1 MARPPLSPEAF
12 AARSHVS
19 RETLARFQTY
29 ADLLIRWQKA
39 INLVGR
45 STLPDLWLRHFA
57 DSAQLFELIPST
69 ARVLVDLGSGAG
81 FPGMVLALMGVPE
94 VHLIEADR
102 RKATFLREVA
112 RATGTPIEIHAARI
126 EAVPPFAADVVTS
139 RACAPLEKL
148 LDLATPFRKSGTL
161 GLFLKGKTV
170 NRELTQA
177 NKVWDIKAAIR
188 PSQTDPDGSILLVQE
203 WARAS
208 IGRPAD

>member
-1 MARPPLSPEAF
+1 MAVPPLSAESF
-12 AARSHVS
+12 AAGSFVS
-19 RETLARFQTY
+19 RETLARFRIY
-29 ADLLIRWQKA
+29 AELLCRWQKA
-39 INLVGR
+39 INLVGP
-45 STLPDLWLRHFA
+45 STVPDLWRRHFA
-57 DSAQLFELIPST
+57 DSAQLFELVPST

-81 FPGMVLALMGVPE
+81 FPGMVLALLGVPE

-112 RATGTPIEIHAARI
+112 RATGATVTVHADRI
-126 EAVPPFAADVVTS
+126 EAVPPFAADVITS

-148 LDLATPFRKSGTL
+148 LGLAEPFRRTDTL

-177 NKVWDIKAAIR
+177 NKVWDINAVIR
-188 PSQTDPDGSILLVQE
+188 PSQTDPDGSILLIQE

-208 IGRPAD
+208 IE